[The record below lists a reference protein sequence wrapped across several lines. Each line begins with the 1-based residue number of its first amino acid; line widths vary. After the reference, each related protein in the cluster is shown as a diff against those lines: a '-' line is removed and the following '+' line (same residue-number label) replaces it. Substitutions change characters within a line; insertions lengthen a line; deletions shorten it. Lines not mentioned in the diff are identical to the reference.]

1 MTNKYLEKI
10 EEHKI
15 YDAVFEENKKPEK
28 TKSKEGKIHDT
39 RRNKKIYSNIK
50 KTKKTR
56 KRHKEIIIKK
66 GSTKGKHSTKKIK
79 D

>member
-28 TKSKEGKIHDT
+28 PKA
-39 RRNKKIYSNIK
+39 KKAG
-50 KTKKTR
+50 
-56 KRHKEIIIKK
+56 EEEEPEQ
-66 GSTKGKHSTKKIK
+66 
-79 D
+79 DAVD